1 MRQWLLDT
9 AERAVFTF
17 IEAFLAVMLVTG
29 TDWLNLSALRA
40 AGISAI
46 AAAAAVIKAA
56 IASRMAGTISPAS
69 VVKPSDGPDDH
80 STEG

>member
-1 MRQWLLDT
+1 MRTWLIDT
-9 AERAVFTF
+9 LERTFFTF
-17 IEAFLAVMLVTG
+17 VEAFLAVMLVTG
-29 TDWLNLSALRA
+29 TDWLDLSALRA

-69 VVKPSDGPDDH
+69 TVKPS
-80 STEG
+80 TEGV